1 MEKHYN
7 LVVAGLLFLSYIQF
21 EIGDGTSEILA

>member
-7 LVVAGLLFLSYIQF
+7 LVVAGLLFLNYIQF
-21 EIGDGTSEILA
+21 EIRDGTSEILA